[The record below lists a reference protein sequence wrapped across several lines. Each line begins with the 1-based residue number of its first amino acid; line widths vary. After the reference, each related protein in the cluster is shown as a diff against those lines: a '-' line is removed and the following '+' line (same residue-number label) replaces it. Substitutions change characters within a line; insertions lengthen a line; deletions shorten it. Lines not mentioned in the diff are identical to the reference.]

1 LYVDTHTV
9 QVAGKNEE
17 VFQMGKQ
24 GTKIV
29 GIDVKDLIKDLNKAY
44 ADEWLAHYSYWY
56 MARIVTGIGYED
68 MSEFLEKV
76 AKDEEEHAGELAD
89 RIIEL
94 GGLPIAHPMELE
106 KNANYPYPKPP
117 AGTSDYNK
125 IIKLVTEAEAGAID
139 VYNKLAAKTMGKDHV
154 TYQLI
159 CHILTEEVNHEEM
172 FEDLLE

>member
-1 LYVDTHTV
+1 
-9 QVAGKNEE
+9 
-17 VFQMGKQ
+17 MGKQ

-44 ADEWLAHYSYWY
+44 ADECLAHYSYWY
-56 MARIVTGIGYED
+56 MARTVTGMAYED
-68 MSEFLEKV
+68 MGEFLEKT

-94 GGLPIAHPMELE
+94 GGMPIAHPAELE

-117 AGTSDYNK
+117 AGTSDYDK

-139 VYNKLAAKTMGKDHV
+139 VYNKLAAKTTGKDHV
-154 TYQLI
+154 TYQLV
-159 CHILTEEVNHEEM
+159 CHILDEEVNHEET
-172 FEDLLE
+172 FEDLIE